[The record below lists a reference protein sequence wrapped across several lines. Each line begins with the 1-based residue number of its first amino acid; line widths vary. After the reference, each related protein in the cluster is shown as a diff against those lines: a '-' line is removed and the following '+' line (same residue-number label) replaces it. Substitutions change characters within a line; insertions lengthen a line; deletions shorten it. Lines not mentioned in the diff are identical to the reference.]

1 MTTGPDAQSGVTDV
15 ALMTRAGMDDADAFA
30 LLYRRHFRKVLD
42 FFYAMCSDRQL
53 SEDLCQ
59 ETFLRLW
66 RLRERYTPT
75 GSFPAYLFAV
85 ARFVWMERRTE
96 AYRRSTLRSYDDCED
111 GQVLA
116 SRPELAPDVLA
127 ERSEMADCIAKAVT
141 ALPEEQRIAFVLRA
155 VQGLSLEEIAVVME
169 CPINTVRS
177 RKLLAF
183 KKLRETLRGLFV
195 L

>member
-1 MTTGPDAQSGVTDV
+1 MTTSHNAHGDISDV
-15 ALMTRAGMDDADAFA
+15 SLMLRVSESDADAFA
-30 LLYRRHFRKVLD
+30 VLYRRHFRRVLD
-42 FFYAMCSDRQL
+42 FFYAMSRDRQS

-66 RLRERYTPT
+66 RLRERYASS

-85 ARFVWMERRTE
+85 ARFVWMERRTDV
-96 AYRRSTLRSYDDCED
+96 YRQS
-111 GQVLA
+111 A
-116 SRPELAPDVLA
+116 IRPLEEGEGGGMTTPSESAPDVLA
-127 ERSEMADCIAKAVT
+127 ERSELSRSIADAVA
-141 ALPEEQRIAFVLRA
+141 ALPEEQRMAFVLRA
-155 VQGLSLEEIAVVME
+155 VQGLTLDEIAAAMA

-183 KKLRETLRGLFV
+183 KKLRETLRGLLV